1 MCFLIYVIDYA
12 DDFFPVRFRKV
23 FEVVLRPGNT
33 ELIQEKA
40 VIQNASL
47 CLVGKHC
54 GRLKFI

>member
-12 DDFFPVRFRKV
+12 DDVFSVWFRKV

-40 VIQNASL
+40 VIQNATDFVSWGNN
-47 CLVGKHC
+47 VAA
-54 GRLKFI
+54 